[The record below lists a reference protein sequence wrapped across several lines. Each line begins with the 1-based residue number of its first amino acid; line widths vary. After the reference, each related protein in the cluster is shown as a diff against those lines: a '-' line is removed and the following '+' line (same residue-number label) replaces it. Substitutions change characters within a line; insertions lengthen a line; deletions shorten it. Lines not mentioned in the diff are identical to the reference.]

1 MAAKVDVA
9 FKAQLVAVG
18 EANSIDMHALEY
30 DDTAL
35 MVFIAEPEDVRRAAA
50 LFRSTVSIYA
60 GPLHDAAEDLL
71 RALCRA
77 EAVLRQR
84 QGNEGLREEVRAAI
98 EKAEGLR

>member
-18 EANSIDMHALEY
+18 EANSIDVSELEY

-35 MVFIAEPEDVRRAAA
+35 MVFVAEPEDARRAAA

-60 GPLHDAAEDLL
+60 GPLHDAAEELL
-71 RALCRA
+71 RALLRA
-77 EAVLRQR
+77 EDVLGPRASLA
-84 QGNEGLREEVRAAI
+84 LREEIRSVI
-98 EKAEGLR
+98 EKAQGFL